1 MGFTFIFL
9 DGTGIG
15 KNNKENP
22 FFAASPAVLKLWEHS
37 RPELNDLIIKSIN
50 STLGIEGIPQ
60 SATSQTSIYTG
71 INIPKVL
78 GKHFGSFPNKKMRK
92 IIKEENIFKKLIRI
106 GKKPKFINAYPM
118 HSKIFSFPNI
128 EISDS
133 GTLIFSENFPGKYK
147 KRISVTTAMIVS
159 NLIIP
164 SDEKDIISGN
174 SLYQDFTNLSLI
186 KLGLKIPEIS
196 PENAGKILNSISN
209 NYDFSLYEYFQ
220 TDIYGH
226 RKSFGEQ
233 TKLIRLLDRMIKSL
247 MNNSDPELDT
257 ILITSDHGNLED
269 STTKSH
275 TLNPVPLIVWGKGR
289 EMFIKNI
296 ESLTDITPAII
307 DFFS

>member
-1 MGFTFIFL
+1 M
-9 DGTGIG
+9 
-15 KNNKENP
+15 
-22 FFAASPAVLKLWEHS
+22 
-37 RPELNDLIIKSIN
+37 
-50 STLGIEGIPQ
+50 
-60 SATSQTSIYTG
+60 
-71 INIPKVL
+71 L

-92 IIKEENIFKKLIRI
+92 IIKEENIFKKLIKI
-106 GKKPKFINAYPM
+106 GKKPRFINAYPM
-118 HSKIFSFPNI
+118 HSKIFSYPNI

-133 GTLIFSENFPGKYK
+133 GTLIFSENFSRKYK

-159 NLIIP
+159 NLITP
-164 SDEKDIISGN
+164 SDEKDIICGN

-186 KLGLKIPEIS
+186 KLGLRIPEIS
-196 PENAGKILNSISN
+196 PENAGKILNNISN

-226 RKSFGEQ
+226 RKSFEEQ
-233 TKLIRLLDRMIKSL
+233 IKLIQQLDEMIESL
-247 MNNSDPELDT
+247 INNSDPKLDT

-275 TLNPVPLIVWGKGR
+275 TLNPVPLLVWGKGR
-289 EMFIKNI
+289 EILTKNI

>member
-15 KNNKENP
+15 KSNKENP
-22 FFAASPAVLKLWEHS
+22 FFAASPSILKLWGKSE
-37 RPELNDLIIKSIN
+37 PGLDNLIIKSIN

-60 SATSQTSIYTG
+60 SATSQTTIYTG
-71 INIPKVL
+71 INIPKLL

-92 IIKEENIFKKLIRI
+92 IIKEENIFKKLIQI
-106 GKKPKFINAYPM
+106 GKKPKFVNAYPM
-118 HSKIFSFPNI
+118 HSKIFSYPNI

-133 GTLIFSENFPGKYK
+133 GTLLFSENFPRKYK

-159 NLIIP
+159 NLITP
-164 SDEKDIISGN
+164 SNEKDIISGN

-186 KLGLKIPEIS
+186 KLGLKIHEIS
-196 PENAGKILNSISN
+196 PGNAGKILNSISK

-226 RKSFGEQ
+226 RKSFKEQ
-233 TKLIRLLDRMIKSL
+233 IKLIRRLDRMIESL
-247 MNNSDPELDT
+247 INNSDPKLDT

-289 EMFIKNI
+289 KMLTNSIGT
-296 ESLTDITPAII
+296 LTDITPAII
-307 DFFS
+307 DFFK